1 MKHGAKKGQ
10 APKKPITKK
19 PIKAFTGMEIALI
32 AGAAGLAGAALG
44 GGGKSSPNL
53 PINPA
58 ATIAPLSGFVG
69 KKEEEEKPGMKKGGA
84 VKMKIGGMGLLGA
97 GADLLERS
105 QGARDVAKNLG
116 IGPKLAAD
124 YFQDKEDDRMSEMNK
139 PKMKKGGLSGGEKDG
154 APPMKGPMA
163 EGMMGGGMMYN
174 DAMGM
179 KDGGMT
185 LNDKMGM
192 EGGVTRGQK
201 DIQVKKKVF
210 KGIF

>member
-1 MKHGAKKGQ
+1 MMNGSKKGQ
-10 APKKPITKK
+10 KPKKPITKK
-19 PIKAFTGMEIALI
+19 PIKALTGLEIALI
-32 AGAAGLAGAALG
+32 GGAAGLAGSALM
-44 GGGKSSPNL
+44 GGGKGGSTNL

-69 KKEEEEKPGMKKGGA
+69 KKEDEEKKTGMK
-84 VKMKIGGMGLLGA
+84 
-97 GADLLERS
+97 E
-105 QGARDVAKNLG
+105 
-116 IGPKLAAD
+116 
-124 YFQDKEDDRMSEMNK
+124 
-139 PKMKKGGLSGGEKDG
+139 GGLSGGEKDG
-154 APPMKGPMA
+154 APPMKGPMS

-192 EGGVTRGQK
+192 EGGETRGQK

>member
-1 MKHGAKKGQ
+1 MNGAKKGQ
-10 APKKPITKK
+10 KPKKPIKQK
-19 PIKAFTGMEIALI
+19 PVKAMTGLEIAAI
-32 AGAAGLAGAALG
+32 GALAGMAGSALM
-44 GGGKSSPNL
+44 GGGKKAAATPLN
-53 PINPA
+53 NPA
-58 ATIAPLSGFVG
+58 ALIAPLSGFVG
-69 KKEEEEKPGMKKGGA
+69 KEEDKEKTPGMKKGGA

-124 YFQDKEDDRMSEMNK
+124 YYQDKEDDRMSEMNK
-139 PKMKKGGLSGGEKDG
+139 PKMKMGGLSGGKRYG
-154 APPMKGPMA
+154 APPKKGPMSR
-163 EGMMGGGMMYN
+163 
-174 DAMGM
+174 GM

-185 LNDKMGM
+185 YNDKMGM
-192 EGGVTRGQK
+192 EGGSSMGQK

>member
-1 MKHGAKKGQ
+1 MKNGAKKGQ
-10 APKKPITKK
+10 APKKPIKQK

-44 GGGKSSPNL
+44 GGGKGGSTNL

-69 KKEEEEKPGMKKGGA
+69 KKEEEEKPGMKKGG
-84 VKMKIGGMGLLGA
+84 
-97 GADLLERS
+97 
-105 QGARDVAKNLG
+105 
-116 IGPKLAAD
+116 
-124 YFQDKEDDRMSEMNK
+124 
-139 PKMKKGGLSGGEKDG
+139 LSGGIKDG

>member
-1 MKHGAKKGQ
+1 MMNGAKKGQ
-10 APKKPITKK
+10 KPKKPIKQK
-19 PIKAFTGMEIALI
+19 PVKAFTGLEIAAI
-32 AGAAGLAGAALG
+32 GALAGMAGSQLM
-44 GGGKSSPNL
+44 GGGKQSSSATPLN
-53 PINPA
+53 NPA
-58 ATIAPLSGFVG
+58 AMIAPLSGFVG
-69 KKEEEEKPGMKKGGA
+69 KEEDKEKAPGMKKGGA

-124 YFQDKEDDRMSEMNK
+124 YYQDKEDDRMSEMNK
-139 PKMKKGGLSGGEKDG
+139 PKMKMGGLSGGKRYG
-154 APPMKGPMA
+154 APPKKGPMSQ
-163 EGMMGGGMMYN
+163 
-174 DAMGM
+174 GM

-185 LNDKMGM
+185 YNDKMGM
-192 EGGVTRGQK
+192 EGGSSMGQK

>member
-1 MKHGAKKGQ
+1 MMNGAKKGQ
-10 APKKPITKK
+10 KPKKPIKQK

-44 GGGKSSPNL
+44 GGGKGGSTNL

-69 KKEEEEKPGMKKGGA
+69 KKEEEKKPGMKKGGA

-124 YFQDKEDDRMSEMNK
+124 YYQDKEDDRMSEMNK
-139 PKMKKGGLSGGEKDG
+139 PKMKMGGLSGGKRYG
-154 APPMKGPMA
+154 APPKKGPMSR
-163 EGMMGGGMMYN
+163 
-174 DAMGM
+174 GM

-185 LNDKMGM
+185 YNDKMGM
-192 EGGVTRGQK
+192 EGGSSMGQK

>member
-1 MKHGAKKGQ
+1 MMNGAKKGQ
-10 APKKPITKK
+10 KPKKPIKQK
-19 PIKAFTGMEIALI
+19 PVKALTGLEIALI
-32 AGAAGLAGAALG
+32 GGAAGLAGSALM
-44 GGGKSSPNL
+44 GGGKKAAATPLN
-53 PINPA
+53 NPA
-58 ATIAPLSGFVG
+58 ALIAPLSGFVG
-69 KKEEEEKPGMKKGGA
+69 KEEDKEKAPGMKKGGA

-124 YFQDKEDDRMSEMNK
+124 YYQDKEDDRMSEMNK
-139 PKMKKGGLSGGEKDG
+139 PKMKMGGLSGGKRYG
-154 APPMKGPMA
+154 APPKKGPMSQ
-163 EGMMGGGMMYN
+163 
-174 DAMGM
+174 GM

-185 LNDKMGM
+185 YNDKMGID
-192 EGGVTRGQK
+192 GGSSMGQK